1 VTTAELHEIRHA
13 VGEAETLAIANVTEA
28 FGKLRARL
36 QVLVLEGPPGGRD
49 EGETGE
55 DSAT

>member
-13 VGEAETLAIANVTEA
+13 IGEAETLAVVNVTEA

-36 QVLVLEGPPGGRD
+36 QVLVLDRPPVAKVD
-49 EGETGE
+49 EQEE
-55 DSAT
+55 PAT